1 MTQHPCTTKPNAT
14 YDPTQFPHQYSYYLS
29 ASPTYEPTILSTHT
43 GPNSNKQSTPLLSQP
58 SDAPLLHSSPASH
71 FRRHPPTPSH
81 LRRYPPIPP
90 APPSH
95 SRCRSRCGFFSCVPF
110 ICMNN
115 SDPEEFLGTLYIK
128 ESSMRKSISQA
139 LVFL

>member
-95 SRCRSRCGFFSCVPF
+95 SRCRSRLFRNHPSNMDLQGIDQLPVVVCFSL
-110 ICMNN
+110 
-115 SDPEEFLGTLYIK
+115 E
-128 ESSMRKSISQA
+128 
-139 LVFL
+139 